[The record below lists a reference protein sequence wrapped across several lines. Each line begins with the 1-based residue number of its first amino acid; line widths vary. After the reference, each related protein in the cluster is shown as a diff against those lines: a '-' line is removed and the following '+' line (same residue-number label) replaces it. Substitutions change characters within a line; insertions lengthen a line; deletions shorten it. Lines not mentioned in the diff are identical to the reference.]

1 MMKPND
7 EKLNRLLKQW
17 QSIEPST
24 NFEANV
30 WRRIRLAEAEQPES
44 VTIVGWLQR
53 LLWQPAFSFVTAVI
67 IALAVGA
74 WGGVRSAPQRQDRHQ
89 SELGFL
95 STGTLAG
102 SYAHLTTRGVR

>member
-1 MMKPND
+1 MNGYD
-7 EKLNRLLKQW
+7 DKLKALLKQW
-17 QSIEPST
+17 RDIEPKA

-53 LLWQPAFSFVTAVI
+53 LLWQPAFSVVAAV
-67 IALAVGA
+67 AVAVAVGA
-74 WGGVRSAPQRQDRHQ
+74 WGGVRSAPQRPDRQQ

-102 SYAHLTTRGVR
+102 SYAHLTTRGTR